1 MQACV
6 LSISSSI
13 AAREREDE
21 SGPLAAEFLDNTG
34 LNVSAMEVIPHDL
47 ALIEDRIH
55 NYVDEDYALIVTIGG
70 IGPAPEHVTPEATE
84 AVVHRLAP
92 GIAEALRAG
101 DGEIDVN
108 PEAMLSRGVAG
119 FASRTLVINLPGSP
133 AGVRDSFA
141 VLTPMLGQA
150 LQMLRPETPPTEG

>member
-1 MQACV
+1 MQVCV
-6 LSISSSI
+6 LTISSSI

-21 SGPLAAEFLDNTG
+21 SGPLAAKFLDQAG
-34 LNVSAMEVIPHDL
+34 HDVAAMEVVPHDL
-47 ALIEDRIH
+47 ALIEDRLH
-55 NYVDEDYALIVTIGG
+55 NYVDADYALIVTTGG

-101 DGEIDVN
+101 DGQFEVN

-119 FASRTLVINLPGSP
+119 FVEQTLVINLPGSP
-133 AGVRDSFA
+133 DGVRASFA
-141 VLTPMLGQA
+141 VLTPMLDQA
-150 LQMLRPETPPTEG
+150 LKMLRPETPPTEG